1 MESRGGSAD
10 RAVFTPRSPIMD
22 MYEFTKN
29 RLAFPPEELLQYRG
43 KYIAWSPDGKR
54 VIASDK
60 DPYRLDDM
68 VQELGYDPSEVVFD
82 SVPDVDI
89 IMGAGV
95 MGE

>member
-1 MESRGGSAD
+1 M
-10 RAVFTPRSPIMD
+10 MD

-60 DPYRLDDM
+60 DPGRLDDM
-68 VQELGYDPSEVVFD
+68 VTELGYDPSEVVFD